1 MIDNKSL
8 NIEYHANNG
17 YWGTIRGRVVRIFS
31 SVTNTCIFS
40 IRTDANYD
48 LYSLKNLVNDFPEIL
63 HDIERRFKN
72 EAI

>member
-1 MIDNKSL
+1 MLNKSL

-31 SVTNTCIFS
+31 SVTDTCIFS
-40 IRTDANYD
+40 IRTEANYD

-63 HDIERRFKN
+63 NDIERRFKK
-72 EAI
+72 

>member
-1 MIDNKSL
+1 MLDKSL

-31 SVTNTCIFS
+31 SVTDTCIFS

-48 LYSLKNLVNDFPEIL
+48 LYSLRNLVNDFPEIL
-63 HDIERRFKN
+63 LDIERRFKK
-72 EAI
+72 

>member
-1 MIDNKSL
+1 MIKNSL